1 MDNDERE
8 LEKNAILKALD
19 WVNNHKPN
27 LYCGFQCM
35 ESNKI
40 ICNKCKEKYKK
51 DLIKWEN
58 KKQYWENKLNVLE
71 GDNYE

>member
-1 MDNDERE
+1 MNIDEKD

-27 LYCGFQCM
+27 LYCGSQCM
-35 ESNKI
+35 EPNDS
-40 ICNKCKEKYKK
+40 ICERCKEKYKK
-51 DLIKWEN
+51 DFIKWEN
-58 KKQYWENKLNVLE
+58 KKQYWENKLKVLE